1 MTNKDNQYYIFI
13 QNGNQKIPVTKEE
26 FDAYY
31 KETSVFRRRQM
42 RQGLCS
48 CPKRKWLYCDTDC
61 EKCRYRFDNY
71 STYSMDETIPGAD
84 DDDGEMTKHDV
95 ISDGSPWFADVV
107 ADVDQMQILLNRIRE
122 IMPEAIQM
130 GELRLKGQTDAV
142 IADALGIPRT
152 TLLSRLK
159 KLRKMLDAEV
169 SDIL

>member
-1 MTNKDNQYYIFI
+1 MPNQDKQYYIFI

-61 EKCRYRFDNY
+61 ENCRYRFESY
-71 STYSMDETIPGAD
+71 KTYSLDETVPGAD
-84 DDDGEMTKHDV
+84 DDDEEMTKHDV
-95 ISDGSPWFADVV
+95 IAADIPLFADII
-107 ADVDQMQILLNRIRE
+107 ADVEQMQALLNRVRE
-122 IMPEAIQM
+122 IMPEAIEM
-130 GELRLKGQTDAV
+130 GERRLQGQTDAV
-142 IADALGIPRT
+142 IAEALGIPRT

-159 KLRKMLDAEV
+159 KLRKVLDFEV
-169 SDIL
+169 SDIF

>member
-1 MTNKDNQYYIFI
+1 MTINENKYYIFI

-26 FDAYY
+26 FDSFY

-61 EKCRYRFDNY
+61 ENCRYRFENP
-71 STYSMDETIPGAD
+71 TACSMDEPIPGAD

-95 ISDGSPWFADVV
+95 ISDGSPLFADVV
-107 ADVDQMQILLNRIRE
+107 ADVDQMQILLDRIRE
-122 IMPEAIQM
+122 IMPEAIRM
-130 GELRLKGQTDAV
+130 GELRLQGQSDAV
-142 IADALGIPRT
+142 IAKALGIPRT

-159 KLRKMLDAEV
+159 KLRKALDAEV
-169 SDIL
+169 SDIF

>member
-1 MTNKDNQYYIFI
+1 MQTNDKQYYIFI

-61 EKCRYRFDNY
+61 ENCRYRFENY
-71 STYSMDETIPGAD
+71 NTYSMDEPVPGAD
-84 DDDGEMTKHDV
+84 DDDEEMTKHD
-95 ISDGSPWFADVV
+95 ILSDGTPLFADII
-107 ADVDQMQILLNRIRE
+107 ADVDQMQAILDRIRE

-130 GELRLKGQTDAV
+130 GELRLQGQADAV
-142 IADALGIPRT
+142 IAETLGIPRT
-152 TLLSRLK
+152 TLFSRLK
-159 KLRKMLDAEV
+159 KLRKMLDSEV
-169 SDIL
+169 SDIF

>member
-1 MTNKDNQYYIFI
+1 M
-13 QNGNQKIPVTKEE
+13 
-26 FDAYY
+26 
-31 KETSVFRRRQM
+31 
-42 RQGLCS
+42 
-48 CPKRKWLYCDTDC
+48 
-61 EKCRYRFDNY
+61 
-71 STYSMDETIPGAD
+71 
-84 DDDGEMTKHDV
+84 
-95 ISDGSPWFADVV
+95 

-159 KLRKMLDAEV
+159 RLRKMLDAEV